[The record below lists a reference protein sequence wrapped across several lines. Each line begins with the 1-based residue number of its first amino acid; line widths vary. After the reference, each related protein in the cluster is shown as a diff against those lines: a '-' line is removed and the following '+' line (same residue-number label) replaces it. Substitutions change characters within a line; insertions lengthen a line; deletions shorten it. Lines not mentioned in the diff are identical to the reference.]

1 MEKTYKLLDH
11 TEPMTEA
18 EIRQL
23 YMGYWVYIVKAKL
36 TETMGLIE
44 GIPVVIGA
52 VPYDGVEDGIYEKY
66 KSDEYVER
74 VGKSLR
80 YNKDLQF
87 IISSLSTVGEMNG

>member
-1 MEKTYKLLDH
+1 MEKTYKLLEH
-11 TEPMTEA
+11 TEPMTEK
-18 EIRQL
+18 EIRRL

-36 TETMGLIE
+36 TETGGLIE

-74 VGKSLR
+74 YGKSLR
-80 YNKDLQF
+80 YNKDLQY
-87 IISSLSTVGEMNG
+87 IISSLSAVGEVNG